1 MQFVIS
7 QYKVSTPL
15 ADMNVES
22 AIKVANYF
30 AQNPDAKAT
39 AAELDVSGAF
49 MTSLVRR
56 GYVNVVGE
64 RDCGFRYVGDGLY
77 RKNMAHEY
85 SLRVSAKEFWN
96 DYTLSSNNK
105 AKCLKDSAT
114 YDIEVA
120 QRKLDEAKNLL
131 TKVEG
136 VRF

>member
-1 MQFVIS
+1 MQYSIS
-7 QYKVSTPL
+7 QFKVNTPL
-15 ADMNVES
+15 ANMNIES
-22 AIKVANYF
+22 AMKVANYF
-30 AQNPDAKAT
+30 AQNPYTKAT

-56 GYVNVVGE
+56 GYVYVAGE

-85 SLRVSAKEFWN
+85 ALRVTAEEFWN
-96 DYTLSSNNK
+96 DFVLSTNNK
-105 AKCLKDSAT
+105 ANCLKSSAT

-120 QRKLDEAKNLL
+120 QRKLDEAKALL
-131 TKVEG
+131 TRVEG

>member
-1 MQFVIS
+1 MQFTIS
-7 QYKVSTPL
+7 QYKVATPL
-15 ADMNVES
+15 ADMNIES

-30 AQNPDAKAT
+30 AQNPYAKAT

-56 GYVNVVGE
+56 GYVNIAGE

-85 SLRVSAKEFWN
+85 SLRITAEQFWN
-96 DYTLSSNNK
+96 DFVLSTNNK
-105 AKCLKDSAT
+105 ASRLKNSAT

-120 QRKLDEAKNLL
+120 QHKLDEAKALL
-131 TKVEG
+131 TKIEG

>member
-1 MQFVIS
+1 MQYTIS
-7 QYKVSTPL
+7 QYNVSTPL

-30 AQNPDAKAT
+30 AQNPYAKAT

-77 RKNMAHEY
+77 RKNMANEY
-85 SLRVSAKEFWN
+85 SLRVTAEQFWN

-131 TKVEG
+131 TRIEG

>member
-1 MQFVIS
+1 MQYTIS

-22 AIKVANYF
+22 AMKVANYF
-30 AQNPDAKAT
+30 AQNPYAT
-39 AAELDVSGAF
+39 PTSAELGVSGPF

-56 GYVNVVGE
+56 GYVNVAGE

-77 RKNMAHEY
+77 RKNMAREY
-85 SLRVSAKEFWN
+85 SLRVTAEQFWN
-96 DYTLSSNNK
+96 DFVLSTNNK

-120 QRKLDEAKNLL
+120 QRKLDEAKTLL
-131 TKVEG
+131 TRVEG

>member
-1 MQFVIS
+1 MQYTIS

-15 ADMNVES
+15 ANMNIES
-22 AIKVANYF
+22 AMKVANYF
-30 AQNPDAKAT
+30 AQNPYAKAT

-56 GYVNVVGE
+56 GYVNVAGE
-64 RDCGFRYVGDGLY
+64 RDCGFRYIGDGLY

-85 SLRVSAKEFWN
+85 CLRVTAEEFWN
-96 DYTLSSNNK
+96 DFVLSTNNK
-105 AKCLKDSAT
+105 ANCLKSSAT

-120 QRKLDEAKNLL
+120 QRKLDEAKALL
-131 TKVEG
+131 TRVEG

>member
-1 MQFVIS
+1 MQFTIS

-15 ADMNVES
+15 ANMNVES
-22 AIKVANYF
+22 AMKVANYF
-30 AQNPDAKAT
+30 AQNPYAKAT

-64 RDCGFRYVGDGLY
+64 RDCGFRCVGDGLY
-77 RKNMAHEY
+77 RKNLAHEY
-85 SLRVSAKEFWN
+85 SLRITAEEFWSDFVLSTN
-96 DYTLSSNNK
+96 DK
-105 AKCLKDSAT
+105 ANRLKHSAT

-120 QRKLDEAKNLL
+120 QRKLDKAKALL
-131 TKVEG
+131 TKVED

>member
-1 MQFVIS
+1 MQFTIS

-15 ADMNVES
+15 ADMNIES

-30 AQNPDAKAT
+30 AQNPYAKAT

-56 GYVNVVGE
+56 GYVNVVGK

-77 RKNMAHEY
+77 RKNMTHEY
-85 SLRVSAKEFWN
+85 SLRVTAEQFWN

-131 TKVEG
+131 TRVEG

>member
-1 MQFVIS
+1 MQFTIS

-15 ADMNVES
+15 ANMNMES
-22 AIKVANYF
+22 AMKVANYF
-30 AQNPDAKAT
+30 AQDPFAKAT

-85 SLRVSAKEFWN
+85 SLKVSATEFWN
-96 DYTLSSNNK
+96 DFVLSINNK
-105 AKCLKDSAT
+105 ANCQKNRAI

-120 QRKLDEAKNLL
+120 QRKLDEVKNLL
-131 TKVEG
+131 TKVES

>member
-1 MQFVIS
+1 MQYTIS

-30 AQNPDAKAT
+30 AQNPYARAT

-85 SLRVSAKEFWN
+85 SLRVTAEQFWN

-131 TKVEG
+131 TRIEG

>member
-1 MQFVIS
+1 MQYTIS
-7 QYKVSTPL
+7 QYKVISPL
-15 ADMNVES
+15 SNMNIES

-30 AQNPDAKAT
+30 TQNPYARAT

-64 RDCGFRYVGDGLY
+64 RDCGFRYVGNGLY

-85 SLRVSAKEFWN
+85 SLRVAPEDFWN
-96 DYTLSSNNK
+96 DYVLSTSNK
-105 AKCLKDSAT
+105 AKNLKDSAT

-120 QRKLDEAKNLL
+120 QRKLEEAKNLL
-131 TKVEG
+131 AKVEG
-136 VRF
+136 VHF

>member
-1 MQFVIS
+1 MKFVIS
-7 QYKVSTPL
+7 QYKVMAPQ
-15 ADMNVES
+15 ADMNTES
-22 AIKVANYF
+22 AIKVATYF
-30 AQNPDAKAT
+30 AQNPYAKAT

-85 SLRVSAKEFWN
+85 SLRVTAEEFWN
-96 DYTLSSNNK
+96 DFTLSTSNK
-105 AKCLKDSAT
+105 AKDLKDSAT

-120 QRKLDEAKNLL
+120 QRKLDEAKNLIS
-131 TKVEG
+131 KVEC
-136 VRF
+136 VHF